1 MIVLDTNVLS
11 EPLRPRPDERVLA
24 RVAAQ
29 ADHLAV
35 TAITIGELL
44 TGILLLPEGRR
55 RQLLLAAAEELL
67 LGLPEPLVYDVAAA
81 RELARIRVPAKEAG
95 RGLTVEDAMIA
106 AICLRNDATLATR
119 NTKHFEH
126 VGVRLIDPWEH

>member
-44 TGILLLPEGRR
+44 TGILLLPEGKR

-81 RELARIRVPAKEAG
+81 RELARIRVSAKEAG
-95 RGLTVEDAMIA
+95 RSLTVEDAMIA